1 MTRRSARRI
10 VATAVVCAIAVAVV
24 PATRRAVLRAVG
36 GLMVLNDPIESA
48 DVGVTMESVEAGALE
63 TSDLYHRGVIPR
75 IVVLVPAPTTVDQEF
90 AQRGVQREDLTLR
103 TLTQLGVPPTA
114 IATVEAGEAGTTE
127 STQALAEMVRLH
139 SDRVIVVVSPN
150 HTRRF
155 RRTLLRV
162 WPANV
167 PPPRVTSPRA
177 NLFRA
182 EDWWVSRRTRR
193 DGFFELERLAWDYV
207 RHPW

>member
-1 MTRRSARRI
+1 
-10 VATAVVCAIAVAVV
+10 
-24 PATRRAVLRAVG
+24 
-36 GLMVLNDPIESA
+36 MVLNDPIESA
-48 DVGVTMESVEAGALE
+48 DVGVTMESVEAGVLE
-63 TSDLYHRGVIPR
+63 ASDLYHRGVIPR
-75 IVVLVPAPTTVDQEF
+75 ILVLVAAATAVDQEF
-90 AQRGVQREDLTLR
+90 ARRGAPREDLTRRILM
-103 TLTQLGVPPTA
+103 QLGVPDAA

-127 STQALAEMVRLH
+127 ATQALADWVRLH
-139 SDRVIVVVSPN
+139 PNRVLVVVSPD

-167 PPPRVTSPRA
+167 PRPRVTSPRA

-193 DGFFELERLAWDYV
+193 DGLFELEKLAWDYV